1 MLETTLALKYLQ
13 FRSASTTC
21 YDQPAFLIAEEQM
34 KLQTLTFSLI
44 GLIAAL
50 TPAAVKAD
58 TPGRHPAYLRARSDL
73 RRAQFLL
80 RVREEPN
87 VTRHLIEA
95 DHEVEAAIGE
105 IDRAALIDHKDLEDH
120 PRVDTNMDRRGRFR
134 RVVELMRSARADL
147 GREEDNGRARG
158 WRDEAYR
165 HIDGALEHMH
175 RASVDLHWDRE
186 LGF

>member
-1 MLETTLALKYLQ
+1 
-13 FRSASTTC
+13 
-21 YDQPAFLIAEEQM
+21 M
-34 KLQTLTFSLI
+34 KLRTLTLSLVA
-44 GLIAAL
+44 LTAAL
-50 TPAAVKAD
+50 IPATISAD

-87 VTRHLIEA
+87 VTRRLIEA

-105 IDRAALIDHKDLEDH
+105 IDRAAVIDRKDLDDH
-120 PRVDTNMDRRGRFR
+120 PRVDTNLDRRGRFR
-134 RVVELMRSARADL
+134 RIVELMRSARADL

-165 HIDGALEHMH
+165 HIDQALEHMH